1 MSEDEKII
9 IRLDDSSGHSQTLMD
24 DSRVDKVYDFSGNE
38 NSSYNIQ
45 GRKSFEFDRSPD
57 FSSLI
62 ADEITD
68 NQMFLGENLDDNQLP
83 KRSTKFSAIQQ
94 VSKLLENDN
103 TEELEEIY
111 IYDDSN
117 PLKKNELREKSF
129 EAKLEQ
135 SMLEQFEML
144 SSGDRI
150 MLYNRER
157 GYYKLFTDNELAV
170 AIRRNITIE
179 QDWKLSRRK
188 IDEVIYRLKTQPL
201 IQTYF
206 NDLNA
211 DVNLI
216 NFRDGVLDLRERR
229 VLPHDPK
236 YCFTGFIDADCKV
249 IPKQKANNRNYSYS
263 SVFERFLTDCTE
275 GDEAKQ
281 ASLQQMVGYII
292 SNHFNAKKM
301 FVLIGEPHTG
311 KSVWLS
317 LLQILIGKEHTTSMT
332 LKQLGV
338 NRFMQTRLAH
348 SKLNISPEMSDDGD
362 LKGVEFIKAVT
373 GGDLITG
380 DRKGETAIDFYGR
393 TKLVAAGNHMPKLA
407 KHDGTTAFIDRLLFI
422 TFNNS
427 IPEEQRDRFLLQKLL
442 EERHIII
449 KWALEGL
456 YQLIDNNFIFTECD
470 EAIQFKKKYMVEIN
484 NVTEFVNDMCVV
496 EPENDKSRVHR
507 TRLYDAYIIYCKA
520 NGLTSVKK
528 TEFWRE
534 IEKFRVRSGKIR
546 VEGSTPLMGYR
557 GIRLLSPDEYTH
569 T

>member
-1 MSEDEKII
+1 MPNDKRIRINLMGSNASVELSEEQTDTNYEFFGEYSDSVTCEDIETLQYSEDIDILTLCTEKLSYEDEIEQFDEH
-9 IRLDDSSGHSQTLMD
+9 DDHSTLREETIFYEVEEISKAVEVENVENFKVKDNNTRFYKTSSDRGNFVPRVEWLML
-24 DSRVDKVYDFSGNE
+24 N
-38 NSSYNIQ
+38 
-45 GRKSFEFDRSPD
+45 SFEMI
-57 FSSLI
+57 SS
-62 ADEITD
+62 ADGISIY
-68 NQMFLGENLDDNQLP
+68 Q
-83 KRSTKFSAIQQ
+83 TKQ
-94 VSKLLENDN
+94 
-103 TEELEEIY
+103 
-111 IYDDSN
+111 
-117 PLKKNELREKSF
+117 
-129 EAKLEQ
+129 
-135 SMLEQFEML
+135 
-144 SSGDRI
+144 
-150 MLYNRER
+150 
-157 GYYKLFTDNELAV
+157 GYYKHHSDSELAV
-170 AIRRNITIE
+170 LIRKNLTEDQNRE
-179 QDWKLSRRK
+179 VSRRK
-188 IDEVIYRLKTQPL
+188 MDEVAYRLKTHPDL
-201 IQTYF
+201 WRKF
-206 NDLNA
+206 NDLNT
-211 DVNLI
+211 DTNLI

-236 YCFTGFIDADCKV
+236 YCFTSFIDADCKV
-249 IPKQKANNRNYSYS
+249 IPRQKANNRNYSYS

-332 LKQLGV
+332 LKQLGA

-380 DRKGETAIDFYGR
+380 DRKGEAAIDFYGR

-470 EAIQFKKKYMVEIN
+470 EAIQFKKKYMAELN

-507 TRLYDAYIIYCKA
+507 TRLYDAYIIYCKE

-528 TEFWRE
+528 TDFWRE